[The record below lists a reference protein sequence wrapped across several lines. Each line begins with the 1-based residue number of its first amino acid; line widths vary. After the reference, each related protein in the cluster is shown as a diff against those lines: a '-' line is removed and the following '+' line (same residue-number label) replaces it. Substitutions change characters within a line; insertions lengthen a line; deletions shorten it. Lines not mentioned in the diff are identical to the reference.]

1 MILFSGNSKRDLVVI
16 IPKAVIIVCHCPE
29 RTVHTKAS
37 FLCYADSVAHKSVK
51 VKKNFCDLKH
61 ISKTAESADFLFAVF
76 CDTILDGKFKTETR
90 KMNHEYL
97 YYLQKPF

>member
-1 MILFSGNSKRDLVVI
+1 MQRLFTQKRKGMLTD
-16 IPKAVIIVCHCPE
+16 P
-29 RTVHTKAS
+29 
-37 FLCYADSVAHKSVK
+37 
-51 VKKNFCDLKH
+51 
-61 ISKTAESADFLFAVF
+61 VF